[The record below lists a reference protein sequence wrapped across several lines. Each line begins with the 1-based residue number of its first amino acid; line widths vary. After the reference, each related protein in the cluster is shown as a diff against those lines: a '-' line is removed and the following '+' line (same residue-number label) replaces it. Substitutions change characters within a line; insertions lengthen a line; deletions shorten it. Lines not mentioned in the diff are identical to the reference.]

1 MDDLPDSARYEGI
14 VVDLLF
20 GDDRPGFG
28 DLFAICGYENPNFPP
43 SGRFDFKQFED
54 LQFSQVDD
62 YFGVQTISGEGDD
75 VAVWL
80 FPLVDGEIVHHHPGP
95 FDGIRLGYNVLRNP
109 IERSEH
115 FIRSIETLSDRLPV
129 TMVYRGEAGGL
140 EQIKKDIQEIEASW
154 RDEGIKVGTFEALT
168 VDY

>member
-1 MDDLPDSARYEGI
+1 MDALPDSARYGGI

-20 GDDRPGFG
+20 EEERPGFG
-28 DLFAICGYENPNFPP
+28 DLFTICGYENPNFPP

-62 YFGVQTISGEGDD
+62 YFGVQTLSGEGDD

-80 FPLVDGEIVHHHPGP
+80 FPLVKGEIVHHHPGP

-109 IERSEH
+109 LERSEH
-115 FIRSIETLSDRLPV
+115 FLKSIQRLVDQLSVKML
-129 TMVYRGEAGGL
+129 YRGETGGL
-140 EQIKKDIQEIEASW
+140 DQIKKDIQEIEASW
-154 RDEGIKVGTFEALT
+154 RDEGIVVGTFEALT